1 MSSTKPTCSLCDLS
15 FDNSQEQ
22 RVHAKS
28 EEHITALRQRATAS
42 GLLEA
47 TIDDGDTYS
56 SQRNTTDDKNPEESD
71 SEKDSGTDDDAAHGS
86 APDFK
91 PTQCII
97 CTHATQTFDD
107 SLQHMETAHSL
118 RIPYKNHLSVDLE
131 TLIWYLHFVIN
142 AYRECIYCGTRSRTV
157 QGIQQHM
164 VDKGHCRVELSDE
177 MLEFYDLEGLKRN
190 GSDNAVS
197 VDSDTLR
204 LSSGKLLSHRTAASV
219 RQPHRTSTHDDKQDQ
234 ESQAALPVNGPS
246 DTLATKDKKD
256 AALASQLARLS
267 VRDQQSLIHM
277 SSSEQRSFLL
287 QRKKELDT
295 VQRAERKMRLKTER
309 LSNRTM
315 MKNFQNDV
323 PGRSNG

>member
-1 MSSTKPTCSLCDLS
+1 MTSTQPTCSLCDVS
-15 FDNSQEQ
+15 FDNSQEH

-47 TIDDGDTYS
+47 TVDDNDTYS
-56 SQRNTTDDKNPEESD
+56 RPTSSAEDKSHQRSNSK
-71 SEKDSGTDDDAAHGS
+71 KDSDTDDDVPRDSAAE
-86 APDFK
+86 FE
-91 PTQCII
+91 PTQCIV
-97 CTHATQTFDD
+97 CAHTTQTFDD

-118 RIPYKNHLSVDLE
+118 RIPYKDHLSVDLE
-131 TLIWYLHFVIN
+131 TLVWYLHFVIN
-142 AYRECIYCGTRSRTV
+142 AYRECIYCGARSRTV

-177 MLEFYDLEGLKRN
+177 MLEFYDLEGLKKNR
-190 GSDNAVS
+190 SDNVVS
-197 VDSDTLR
+197 VDSETLR
-204 LSSGKLLSHRTAASV
+204 LSSGKLLSHRTAPSA

-234 ESQAALPVNGPS
+234 DNQAALPVNGSS
-246 DTLATKDKKD
+246 DALATKDRKD

-295 VQRAERKMRLKTER
+295 AQRAERKMRLKTER

-315 MKNFQNDV
+315 MKHFQNDV

>member
-1 MSSTKPTCSLCDLS
+1 MSLTKPTCSLCDKS
-15 FDNSQEQ
+15 FDNSQEH

-28 EEHITALRQRATAS
+28 EEHIAALRKRATAS
-42 GLLEA
+42 GLLET
-47 TIDDGDTYS
+47 TIDDNDTYS
-56 SQRNTTDDKNPEESD
+56 SQRNTTEDKTLEGSD
-71 SEKDSGTDDDAAHGS
+71 SEKDSGTEDDAAHDS
-86 APDFK
+86 APDFE

-97 CTHATQTFDD
+97 CTHTSQSFDD
-107 SLQHMETAHSL
+107 SLQHMETSHSL
-118 RIPYKNHLSVDLE
+118 RIPYKNQLSVDLE

-177 MLEFYDLEGLKRN
+177 MLEFYDLEGLKKN
-190 GSDNAVS
+190 ASENAVS
-197 VDSDTLR
+197 VDSETLR
-204 LSSGKLLSHRTAASV
+204 LSSGKLLSHRTAPSA
-219 RQPHRTSTHDDKQDQ
+219 RQPRTSTQDNKQDQ
-234 ESQAALPVNGPS
+234 DNQAALPVNGSS
-246 DTLATKDKKD
+246 DALATKDRKD

-315 MKNFQNDV
+315 MKHFQNDV

>member
-1 MSSTKPTCSLCDLS
+1 MTSNKPTCSLCDVS
-15 FDNSQEQ
+15 FDNSQEH

-28 EEHITALRQRATAS
+28 EEHITALRQRAAAS
-42 GLLEA
+42 GLLET
-47 TIDDGDTYS
+47 TIDDDDTYS
-56 SQRNTTDDKNPEESD
+56 SQRNKTGVKSPEGSD
-71 SEKDSGTDDDAAHGS
+71 SEKDSGTEDDAAHDS
-86 APDFK
+86 APDFQS
-91 PTQCII
+91 TQCII
-97 CTHATQTFDD
+97 CTHTSQTFDD
-107 SLQHMETAHSL
+107 SLQHMETSHSL

-131 TLIWYLHFVIN
+131 TLIWYLYFVIN

-164 VDKGHCRVELSDE
+164 VDKGHCRVELWDE
-177 MLEFYDLEGLKRN
+177 MLEFYDLEGIKKN
-190 GSDNAVS
+190 GSENTVS
-197 VDSDTLR
+197 VDSETLR
-204 LSSGKLLSHRTAASV
+204 LSSGKLLSHRTAPSV
-219 RQPHRTSTHDDKQDQ
+219 RQPRTSTQDDKQDQ
-234 ESQAALPVNGPS
+234 DNQASLPVNNSS
-246 DTLATKDKKD
+246 DALAAKEKKD

-315 MKNFQNDV
+315 MKHFQNDV